1 MIVLNARGPRNE
13 AALTL
18 STADV
23 LDRHGASASVCLI
36 QFRSF
41 GARAFSGTVETVRSV
56 EDNVLLKQRLG
67 EPGDGRVLVVD
78 GGGSLACALMGD
90 TIATLARDS
99 GWAGLVINGCVR
111 DSVALGELGLGVKA
125 IGTNPRPSRKE
136 GAGEVDVPV
145 TFGGVTFEPGAQ
157 LWADE
162 DGVVVLSGTD

>member
-1 MIVLNARGPRNE
+1 MIVFDVYELRNE
-13 AALTL
+13 GSLT

-23 LDRHGASASVCLI
+23 VDRYGAAASVCLI

-67 EPGDGRVLVVD
+67 EPGEGRVLVVD

-90 TIATLARDS
+90 NIATLARES
-99 GWAGLVINGCVR
+99 GWAGVVINGCVR
-111 DSVALGELGLGVKA
+111 DSVALDELGLGVKA
-125 IGTNPRPSRKE
+125 LGTNPRPSRKE
-136 GAGEVDVPV
+136 GAGDVDVPV

-162 DGVVVLSGTD
+162 DGVVVLSRAD